1 MTQNEETTEITVR
14 PSYDVQLAEIENIL
28 LGSLAQ
34 HGLPTAS
41 ILVPVKERAIVF
53 RNVESVLEKVS
64 YDQKQQSVYISKYL
78 SAVSAGLFDAA
89 LNYLWDETISELR
102 RRVAQYDLS
111 YFYDNAV
118 GNSDKRKDLKSEDDL
133 DKIDDHALIQGAR
146 AIELISEIG
155 FRHLEY
161 IRYMRNWASAAHPN
175 QNVLTGLQLSD
186 WLQTCIIE
194 VISLPFSNIVVEI
207 GRFLTNVRTKTISPV
222 DARNIAVFFTHLNQD
237 QVNKLASGLFGIYSR
252 ADTLQQTRE
261 NIHNLIPFLWD
272 RVGETT
278 RQQFG
283 TKYGKFVANND
294 QTESALARQFL
305 EMVSGQSY
313 MPDPIRA
320 ADIATAVESL
330 LSAHRGMNNFYNEPA
345 FARSLKRLV
354 GQGQIPKQVN
364 QVYTLGLV
372 EVFLTNGHGVAVN
385 AEPVYLS
392 LLNQLNQNQALLA
405 VLSFTHENIA
415 SRLQFPRCQEKFR
428 EVLSLMEPKVVPAV
442 KELIADIE
450 AYQGPLDRMK
460 NDARIKRKV
469 DNLQTIL
476 SL

>member
-1 MTQNEETTEITVR
+1 
-14 PSYDVQLAEIENIL
+14 
-28 LGSLAQ
+28 
-34 HGLPTAS
+34 
-41 ILVPVKERAIVF
+41 
-53 RNVESVLEKVS
+53 
-64 YDQKQQSVYISKYL
+64 
-78 SAVSAGLFDAA
+78 
-89 LNYLWDETISELR
+89 
-102 RRVAQYDLS
+102 
-111 YFYDNAV
+111 
-118 GNSDKRKDLKSEDDL
+118 
-133 DKIDDHALIQGAR
+133 
-146 AIELISEIG
+146 
-155 FRHLEY
+155 
-161 IRYMRNWASAAHPN
+161 MRNWASAAHPN